1 MKKFLKWLFI
11 APIVFFGV
19 WLIALYWEKF
29 RDVFI
34 KSIDRTIEVCALEI
48 ERSLDKWNLN

>member
-48 ERSLDKWNLN
+48 ERSLD